1 MHPLVRRTWAPVGQ
15 TPKLFCRT
23 RHHRKISGI
32 GGISLSPCRRQVR
45 LFLQVHSDRSIRQ
58 EQVIDF
64 LRSLFKHLRGRVILV
79 WDRLSA
85 HRGALVKKYWAKH
98 ARVDREYFPPYAP
111 ELNPLE
117 YAWSNLKGRS
127 TLANACPGEVGELH
141 GLVRKAANRVHRRP
155 NLLRSLIRAT
165 KLPIR
170 L

>member
-23 RHHRKISGI
+23 RHHRRISGI
-32 GGISLSPCRRQVR
+32 GGISLSPRRKQVR
-45 LFLQVHSDRSIRQ
+45 LFLQFHSDRSIRQ
-58 EQVIDF
+58 KQVIAF
-64 LRSLFKHLRGRVILV
+64 LKSLLKHLRGGVILV

-85 HRGALVKKYWAKH
+85 HRGASVNKYLAKH
-98 ARVDREYFPPYAP
+98 VRVEREYFPPYSP

-117 YAWSNLKGRS
+117 YAWSNLKGSS
-127 TLANACPGEVGELH
+127 TLANACPDEVAELH
-141 GLVRKAANRVHRRP
+141 GLVRLAARRVHRRP
-155 NLLRSLIRAT
+155 NLLRSFIRAT